1 MRRVLVT
8 VGATADF
15 DSLVEAVLTDNC
27 LKAMHRKDCRKL
39 SIQVGPSRRY
49 QECREERHGIAI
61 DVWRIKPSLSE
72 EIKAADLVISHAGG
86 LVFLL
91 G

>member
-1 MRRVLVT
+1 MRVLVT

-15 DSLVEAVLTDNC
+15 DSLVEAVLTENC
-27 LKAMHRKDCRKL
+27 LKALHRKKYRTL

-49 QECREERHGIAI
+49 QEYREERHGITI
-61 DVWRIKPSLSE
+61 EVWRIKPSLSE
-72 EIKAADLVISHAGG
+72 EIKAADLVISHAGD
-86 LVFLL
+86 LVFPS